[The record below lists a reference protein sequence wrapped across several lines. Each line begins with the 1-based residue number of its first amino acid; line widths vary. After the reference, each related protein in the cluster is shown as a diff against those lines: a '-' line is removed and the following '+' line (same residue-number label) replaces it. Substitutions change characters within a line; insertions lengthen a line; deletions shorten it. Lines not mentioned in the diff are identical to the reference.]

1 MIHPEAGPEAFL
13 PDMMSPGSTEDPEES
28 FCCVFC
34 ESGFEPLVVHALEY
48 CGYGRALFPQRI
60 KPVCRRGVWTD
71 EKRALL
77 PGYVFL
83 RGEAPAYAVRA
94 INHVIRLLRYE
105 DGTVRLRGG
114 DLDFARMLFQGNG
127 EVQKLWAVR
136 DGDYVRITDNLLK
149 NANARVLRVE
159 KRKHLAEVEI
169 LLAGTVNRVWL
180 GLDILEPKSI
190 E

>member
-13 PDMMSPGSTEDPEES
+13 PDMMSPGSTEDPEEP

-77 PGYVFL
+77 PQC
-83 RGEAPAYAVRA
+83 
-94 INHVIRLLRYE
+94 HSDKD
-105 DGTVRLRGG
+105 DGKRTGTEMG
-114 DLDFARMLFQGNG
+114 SGLFFF
-127 EVQKLWAVR
+127 VKKIA
-136 DGDYVRITDNLLK
+136 
-149 NANARVLRVE
+149 E
-159 KRKHLAEVEI
+159 KC
-169 LLAGTVNRVWL
+169 
-180 GLDILEPKSI
+180 
-190 E
+190 